1 MRRMIARLVV
11 LLGAGASVA
20 AAQERAAAAAS
31 LSLLEHR
38 VNLGGG
44 SGVQRAF
51 GPVVGIQGTYLVT
64 PWLEASAG
72 ARVGHLSAR
81 TPYAEARDVG
91 EVGFGASVLASP
103 SLAFTGAVQ
112 VRSYAG
118 TFGTQRWT
126 SLSVG
131 AEERLEFIGG
141 ALHAVF
147 RGAFVPLVSVSGG
160 VAGPNVAVS
169 VGSGLEWTR
178 GKWSGAVVY
187 TLERYDF
194 PERDSARRLEQLG
207 GLTIRVGLR
216 LGRPAL
222 PS

>member
-1 MRRMIARLVV
+1 MKHLLA
-11 LLGAGASVA
+11 LLGVTFGVSAA
-20 AAQERAAAAAS
+20 AAQQRAAATAT
-31 LSLLEHR
+31 LSLMEHR

-51 GPVVGIQGTYLVT
+51 GPIAGVQGTFLAT
-64 PWLEASAG
+64 PWLEVSAR
-72 ARVGHLSAR
+72 ARAGHLSAK

-91 EVGFGASVLASP
+91 ELGLGANVLASP
-103 SLAFTGAVQ
+103 SLAFTAALQ

-126 SLSVG
+126 SLSLG

-141 ALHAVF
+141 ALRAVF
-147 RGAFVPLVSVSGG
+147 RGAVLPLVSVSGG

-178 GKWSGAVVY
+178 GRWSGAVLY

-222 PS
+222 GS

>member
-1 MRRMIARLVV
+1 MKVLTA
-11 LLGAGASVA
+11 LLGVMLG
-20 AAQERAAAAAS
+20 AAAAS
-31 LSLLEHR
+31 AQQRAAAVASASLMEHR
-38 VNLGGG
+38 VNLGDG

-51 GPVVGIQGTYLVT
+51 GPIVGVQATFLAK
-64 PWLEASAG
+64 PWLGVSAG
-72 ARVGHLSAR
+72 ARVGHLSPKTA
-81 TPYAEARDVG
+81 YAEARDVA

-131 AEERLEFIGG
+131 AEERMAFIGG

-160 VAGPNVAVS
+160 VTSPNVAVA

-178 GKWSGAVVY
+178 GKWSGAVMY

-194 PERDSARRLEQLG
+194 PEQGSVRRLEQIG
-207 GLTIRVGLR
+207 GLTIRLGLR
-216 LGRPAL
+216 LGRPG
-222 PS
+222 SGS